1 MRYITLSFQGILDG
15 VSAPDTS
22 VPAALPSSSPA
33 RHDVPTVIAITAV
46 ATAITDPLH
55 EFVGHGGAC
64 VLSGFHPLSVSTVA
78 FECSLD
84 SRFVA
89 AGGTI
94 ANLIAGAIFL
104 LIARKMRSP
113 RARFFFWLLMTFSF
127 LDAGGY
133 FMFSGIASIGDWAM
147 VIQGLQ
153 PAWAWHVTLT
163 VIGVMLYLFF
173 VRVSLVELQPL
184 LSPDRN
190 ERLRRARRLLFIP
203 YFAHGILMTIA
214 GLFNPVGMILVAIS
228 AMAASFGGCSGML
241 WMGMWLRGN
250 MIRPPADERPA
261 IGRSYVWIA
270 VSIILAGL
278 FIFVL
283 GRGISLSRGV
293 PMSV

>member
-1 MRYITLSFQGILDG
+1 MLDG
-15 VSAPDTS
+15 VSAADTS
-22 VPAALPSSSPA
+22 SPPALPSAAP

-46 ATAITDPLH
+46 ATAITDQLH
-55 EFVGHGGAC
+55 ELVGHGGAC
-64 VLSGFHPLSVSTVA
+64 VLSGFHPLVVSTVH
-78 FECSLD
+78 FECSMD

-94 ANLIAGAIFL
+94 VNLIAGTIFL

-113 RARFFFWLLMTFSF
+113 SARFFFWLLMTFSF

-133 FMFSGIASIGDWAM
+133 FLFSGIADIGDWAD

-190 ERLRRARRLLFIP
+190 QRLRRARRLLFIP

-250 MIRPPADERPA
+250 MIRPPADERPVIARSFAWIVAGIVVA
-261 IGRSYVWIA
+261 IP
-270 VSIILAGL
+270 

-283 GRGISLSRGV
+283 GRGIRL
-293 PMSV
+293 

>member
-1 MRYITLSFQGILDG
+1 MSLALLRAMLDA

-22 VPAALPSSSPA
+22 VPPAPPSASPSQ
-33 RHDVPTVIAITAV
+33 HDVPTVIAITAV
-46 ATAITDPLH
+46 ATAITDVLH

-78 FECSLD
+78 FECSMD

-89 AGGTI
+89 AGGTLV
-94 ANLIAGAIFL
+94 NLIAGTIFL

-113 RARFFFWLLMTFSF
+113 SARFFFWLLMTFSF

-133 FMFSGIASIGDWAM
+133 FMFSGIANIGDWAM

-163 VIGVMLYLFF
+163 VIGVTLYLFF

-203 YFAHGILMTIA
+203 YFTHGILMTIA
-214 GLFNPVGMILVAIS
+214 GFFNPVGIILVVIS

-250 MIRPPADERPA
+250 LIRTPAQERPNIA
-261 IGRSYVWIA
+261 QSWTWIA
-270 VSIILAGL
+270 AGIVVAIP

-283 GRGISLSRGV
+283 GRGIRL
-293 PMSV
+293 